1 MLVEPTGSETVDNI
15 IQLTPQDGET
25 KSKPGKLVLTRYD
38 LSAFLVA
45 GALSKSDYI
54 FLMIRLLYG
63 VDQDVEINLSEFAD
77 NLLCE
82 GTTPLGKQKTIEFT
96 PEDVQIELSKLK
108 KKGLLESLEI
118 PIQLRIQ
125 GL

>member
-1 MLVEPTGSETVDNI
+1 MLVEPTRYETVDNI

-82 GTTPLGKQKTIEFT
+82 GTTPLGKEKTIEFT

-108 KKGLLESLEI
+108 KKGLL
-118 PIQLRIQ
+118 
-125 GL
+125 

>member
-1 MLVEPTGSETVDNI
+1 MQVEQVENMDNV
-15 IQLTPQDGET
+15 IQLIPQDNEA
-25 KSKPGKLVLTRYD
+25 KPKPGKLVLTRYD

-54 FLMIRLLYG
+54 FLMIRVLYG
-63 VDQDVEINLSEFAD
+63 VDQDIEINLSELAD

-82 GTTPLGKQKTIEFT
+82 GTTPLGKEKNIEFT

-108 KKGLLESLEI
+108 KKGLLESLEV

-125 GL
+125 RL

>member
-1 MLVEPTGSETVDNI
+1 
-15 IQLTPQDGET
+15 
-25 KSKPGKLVLTRYD
+25 
-38 LSAFLVA
+38 
-45 GALSKSDYI
+45 
-54 FLMIRLLYG
+54 LYG
-63 VDQDVEINLSEFAD
+63 VDQDIEINLSELAD

-82 GTTPLGKQKTIEFT
+82 GTTPLGKEKNIEFT

-125 GL
+125 RL

>member
-1 MLVEPTGSETVDNI
+1 MEANAIIDNV
-15 IQLTPQDGET
+15 IQLTPQTEGEA
-25 KSKPGKLVLTRYD
+25 KPKPGKLVLTRYD
-38 LSAFLVA
+38 LSAFLTA

-63 VDQDVEINLSEFAD
+63 VDQDVEINLSELAD

-82 GTTPLGKQKTIEFT
+82 GTTPLGKEKTIEFT

>member
-1 MLVEPTGSETVDNI
+1 MEANAIVDNV
-15 IQLTPQDGET
+15 IQLTPQTEGESKT
-25 KSKPGKLVLTRYD
+25 KPGKLVLTRYD
-38 LSAFLVA
+38 LTAFLVA

-54 FLMIRLLYG
+54 FLMIRLMYG
-63 VDQDVEINLSEFAD
+63 INQDVEINLSELAD

-82 GTTPLGKQKTIEFT
+82 GTTPLGQEKTIKFT

>member
-1 MLVEPTGSETVDNI
+1 MQVEQVENMDNV
-15 IQLTPQDGET
+15 IQLIPQDNEA
-25 KSKPGKLVLTRYD
+25 KPKPGKLVLTRYD

-63 VDQDVEINLSEFAD
+63 VDQDIEINLSELAD

-82 GTTPLGKQKTIEFT
+82 GTTPLGKEKNIEFT

-108 KKGLLESLEI
+108 KKGLLESLEV

-125 GL
+125 RL

>member
-1 MLVEPTGSETVDNI
+1 MEANAIIDNV
-15 IQLTPQDGET
+15 IQLTPQQIEGEQ

-45 GALSKSDYI
+45 GVLSKSDYI
-54 FLMIRLLYG
+54 FLMIRLMYG
-63 VDQDVEINLSEFAD
+63 IDQDVEINLSELAD
-77 NLLCE
+77 SLICE
-82 GTTPLGKQKTIEFT
+82 GTTPLGKEKTIEFT
-96 PEDVQIELSKLK
+96 AEDVQIELSKLK

>member
-1 MLVEPTGSETVDNI
+1 MQVEQVENMDNV
-15 IQLTPQDGET
+15 IQLIPQDNEA
-25 KSKPGKLVLTRYD
+25 KPKPGKLVLTRYD

-63 VDQDVEINLSEFAD
+63 VDQDIEINLSELAD

-82 GTTPLGKQKTIEFT
+82 GTTPLGKEKTSNLPQRMFRLNY
-96 PEDVQIELSKLK
+96 QN
-108 KKGLLESLEI
+108 
-118 PIQLRIQ
+118 
-125 GL
+125 

>member
-1 MLVEPTGSETVDNI
+1 MQVEQVENMDNV
-15 IQLTPQDGET
+15 IQLIPQDSEA
-25 KSKPGKLVLTRYD
+25 KPKPGKLVLTRYD
-38 LSAFLVA
+38 LSAFLTA

-63 VDQDVEINLSEFAD
+63 IDQDVEINLSELAD

-82 GTTPLGKQKTIEFT
+82 GTTPLGKEKTIEFT
-96 PEDVQIELSKLK
+96 PEDIQIELSKLK
-108 KKGLLESLEI
+108 KKGLLESPEI

>member
-1 MLVEPTGSETVDNI
+1 MQVEQVENMDNV
-15 IQLTPQDGET
+15 IQLIPQDNEA
-25 KSKPGKLVLTRYD
+25 KPKPGKLVLTRYD

-63 VDQDVEINLSEFAD
+63 VDQDIEINLSELAD

-82 GTTPLGKQKTIEFT
+82 GTTPLGKEKNIEFT

-125 GL
+125 RL

>member
-1 MLVEPTGSETVDNI
+1 MQPEQVENIDNV
-15 IQLTPQDGET
+15 IQLIPQTDGEA
-25 KSKPGKLVLTRYD
+25 KSKPSKLTLTRYD
-38 LSAFLVA
+38 LGAFLVA

-63 VDQDVEINLSEFAD
+63 IDQDVEVNLSELAD
-77 NLLCE
+77 SLLCE
-82 GTTPLGKQKTIEFT
+82 GVTPLGKEKTIEFT

>member
-1 MLVEPTGSETVDNI
+1 MQVEQVENMDNV
-15 IQLTPQDGET
+15 IQLIPQDNEA
-25 KSKPGKLVLTRYD
+25 KPKPGKLVLTRYD

-63 VDQDVEINLSEFAD
+63 VDQDIEINLSELAD

-82 GTTPLGKQKTIEFT
+82 GTTPLGKEKNIEFT

-108 KKGLLESLEI
+108 KKGLLESLEV

-125 GL
+125 LL

>member
-1 MLVEPTGSETVDNI
+1 MQVEQVENMDNV
-15 IQLTPQDGET
+15 IQLIPQDNEA
-25 KSKPGKLVLTRYD
+25 KPKPGKLVLTRYD

-63 VDQDVEINLSEFAD
+63 VDQDIEINLSELAD

-82 GTTPLGKQKTIEFT
+82 GTTPLGKEKTIEFT

-108 KKGLLESLEI
+108 KKGLLESLEV

>member
-1 MLVEPTGSETVDNI
+1 MQVEQVENMDNV
-15 IQLTPQDGET
+15 IQLIPQDNEA
-25 KSKPGKLVLTRYD
+25 KPKPGKLVLTRYD

-63 VDQDVEINLSEFAD
+63 VDQDIEINLSELAD

-82 GTTPLGKQKTIEFT
+82 GTTPLGKEKNIEFT

-108 KKGLLESLEI
+108 KKGLLESLEV